1 MDELF
6 NFEFPPFAITEM
18 DFLRNKEVHRIQQH
32 IAEDK
37 RPRLGIAD
45 WYFAIGAPPDWTF
58 VHSDDSCWVFL
69 DQPGVIRNLRTREYQ
84 IFPPTSLDDAGFR
97 DWGENVRKY
106 LQLSVTVPS
115 LLCLDYA
122 DLLVLLKSSPTQRL
136 IATVV
141 DMSELET
148 LKGASWTQGCFG
160 LLHVAFY
167 AACNSFEE
175 FFEQCRALGA
185 TPVADTP
192 VMGSIKV
199 DPRQAEVIFLMAGIG
214 NTPTQTA
221 S

>member
-1 MDELF
+1 MFET
-6 NFEFPPFAITEM
+6 FEFPPFAIKDM
-18 DFLRNKEVHRIQQH
+18 DFINNEEVLVIRHQ
-32 IAEDK
+32 IAEHK
-37 RPRLGIAD
+37 APRLERAD
-45 WYFAIGAPPDWTF
+45 FCFAIGAPYDWTF
-58 VHSDDSCWVFL
+58 DHSDDSCWVFL
-69 DQPGVIRNLRTREYQ
+69 DQPSVTRRLRTREYQ
-84 IFPPTSLDDAGFR
+84 VSPPARLDDKAFCEWAV
-97 DWGENVRKY
+97 DVRKY

-122 DLLVLLKSSPTQRL
+122 DLLVLLKASPTQRL

-167 AACNSFEE
+167 SVCNSFEE
-175 FFEQCRALGA
+175 FFEQYKALGA

-199 DPRQAEVIFLMAGIG
+199 DPRQAEVILLMAGIG
-214 NTPTQTA
+214 KTSTQTA